1 MLEGVF
7 IKRRK
12 VYELNGIL
20 CTFTVFGSLFYL
32 LSHERR
38 SSRTQ
43 LQIFICQSLTTLK
56 LFAIYVYIIL
66 TDFMVHYAKWYIIV
80 A

>member
-32 LSHERR
+32 LSHEREVVA
-38 SSRTQ
+38 
-43 LQIFICQSLTTLK
+43 LNCK
-56 LFAIYVYIIL
+56 YLFVRA
-66 TDFMVHYAKWYIIV
+66 
-80 A
+80 

>member
-1 MLEGVF
+1 MRIFHHFQCICLMYFQFQFIWIQIREGVF

-32 LSHERR
+32 LSTER
-38 SSRTQ
+38 SS
-43 LQIFICQSLTTLK
+43 
-56 LFAIYVYIIL
+56 
-66 TDFMVHYAKWYIIV
+66 
-80 A
+80 

>member
-32 LSHERR
+32 LSTDE
-38 SSRTQ
+38 
-43 LQIFICQSLTTLK
+43 
-56 LFAIYVYIIL
+56 VYS
-66 TDFMVHYAKWYIIV
+66 VGC
-80 A
+80 